1 MGDLYFDDIED
12 RSYTDQ
18 MILAD
23 VEALVRSGQREGTVI
38 DYKSDVSEQDNW
50 PQTVAAFANSF
61 GGLIVFGVEGKND
74 QPRRV
79 TGFDPKG
86 IEIKTKLASMVIDRV
101 QPRPDFSVRVVTFDK
116 ATQREIALVRVS
128 EGRNPPYMHSKEQ
141 DHRVY
146 VRVGARKAEADY
158 LQLLSLFE
166 KRTAAAPRL
175 DGSPEG
181 AFGPDPNF
189 FVTSPDDANR
199 ASSEFFRFLL
209 IPPDELVRLRLNRE
223 TERRFA
229 QCIGDIRGIN
239 GDIPS
244 LRSKIA
250 TVFRVSGE
258 AYREQRFALSVGGI
272 AGFVSYP
279 FIRLNTGPKFVPEHF
294 CKYLLDFLCI
304 SSLFYERA
312 ARFYGPLE
320 LHVTLSIPGGGG
332 ADIFDGLPSHL
343 SNRVGGAYLFD
354 PPLNHISLRMQTD
367 LEVCMQPTLASRLQE
382 YLETVL
388 TDIARLHG
396 SVLSAGFTDSMK
408 EEVDK
413 AVVRLISARGY

>member
-1 MGDLYFDDIED
+1 MGDLYLDDIED
-12 RSYTDQ
+12 RSYTDE
-18 MILAD
+18 MILSD

-101 QPRPDFSVRVVTFDK
+101 QPRPDFSVRVATFDNASK
-116 ATQREIALVRVS
+116 REIALVRIA
-128 EGRNPPYMHSKEQ
+128 EGRNPPYMHSKDQE
-141 DHRVY
+141 HRVY
-146 VRVGARKAEADY
+146 VRIGAQKAEADY

-166 KRTAAAPRL
+166 KRERAAPHFE
-175 DGSPEG
+175 GSPER
-181 AFGPDPNF
+181 AFGTDPNF
-189 FVTSPDDANR
+189 FIADPDAPER
-199 ASSEFFRFLL
+199 ASSQFFRFVVV
-209 IPPDELVRLRLNRE
+209 PPSDIGGPMRLNRE

-229 QCIGDIRGIN
+229 KCVGDIQGTS

-244 LRSKIA
+244 IRSPDA
-250 TVFRVSGE
+250 TAFRVSGGP
-258 AYREQRFALSVGGI
+258 YREQRFALSAFGP

-279 FIRLNTGPKFVPEHF
+279 AIRTNHGPMFVPEHF
-294 CKYLLDFLCI
+294 CRYLLDFL
-304 SSLFYERA
+304 SVASLFYERA
-312 ARFYGPLE
+312 ARFYGPLQ
-320 LHVTLSIPGGGG
+320 LYITTTITGG
-332 ADIFDGLPSHL
+332 ADIFDGLPNDR

-354 PPLNHISLRMQTD
+354 PPLNHVSQHMQTG
-367 LEVCMQPTLASRLQE
+367 LEVSMHPVLANRLLE

-388 TDIARLHG
+388 TDIARPHG
-396 SVLSAGFTDSMK
+396 SVLSAEFRGSMK
-408 EEVDK
+408 GDVDD
-413 AVVRLISARGY
+413 AVARLLSARNH